1 MFKDEYAK
9 QMSEITPS
17 PALNEETL
25 ALMQEAQQHPAP
37 APKPK
42 KQVTWVLPFSLSATA
57 AVLALVLGLNA
68 HFSRPTFQNDIV
80 GEDSLLAGTDAL
92 NSSAKDSAS
101 LQADSAPADTDENAA
116 DTEKAGS
123 SNADANEEAPTDAGK
138 TPSSEDENTSAK
150 PEGIDPNG
158 AEKPADDQAVSDP
171 DKAEKPQ
178 SGASNHNSSVE
189 KPQSGASSN
198 GATQPQGGTNSSD
211 TTVSKPNSDANDAPT
226 LEEPEAG
233 SNAAPAPDSKPS
245 GENVDSQPSTDAT
258 GDADTPE
265 KEEGKGEA
273 ADTAKPIDPKAP
285 VEINDKQTET
295 YLSLRDY
302 VDALAAKRT
311 IGYGK
316 NYLGDCSLAIVPSWL
331 PKNARF
337 RQIYAYAN
345 GGYAYSYLISD
356 SKAAY
361 YLNISVG
368 ATPPTTMRD
377 LNLRTRGI
385 KTEEIEIFKRANQ
398 RLYYFGN
405 YDKVTVSVTSLSGK
419 KPTQAEVDALLDPF
433 ELARYTE
440 QNGLLEATYE

>member
-1 MFKDEYAK
+1 MFKDEYTK
-9 QMSEITPS
+9 QMSEIAPS

-42 KQVTWVLPFSLSATA
+42 KQLTWVLPFSLSATA

-68 HFSRPTFQNDIV
+68 HFNRPKFQNDIV
-80 GEDSLLAGTDAL
+80 GEDTLLAGTDDL
-92 NSSAKDSAS
+92 NSSASM
-101 LQADSAPADTDENAA
+101 QADSAPANTDENAA
-116 DTEKAGS
+116 DAENAGAP
-123 SNADANEEAPTDAGK
+123 NADANEDAPADEGQ
-138 TPSSEDENTSAK
+138 TPSSEDENAAEK
-150 PEGIDPNG
+150 PESGDTNE
-158 AEKPADDQAVSDP
+158 AEKPADDKAVTDP
-171 DKAEKPQ
+171 DTAEKPQSDSSANDPSAEKPQ
-178 SGASNHNSSVE
+178 SGASSGNAASP
-189 KPQSGASSN
+189 PQSG
-198 GATQPQGGTNSSD
+198 TNKGDSA
-211 TTVSKPNSDANDAPT
+211 VSKPNNDAPPA
-226 LEEPEAG
+226 EEPDASNNATSAPNGSTNTDESNEPKPGGNTTGNAG
-233 SNAAPAPDSKPS
+233 
-245 GENVDSQPSTDAT
+245 
-258 GDADTPE
+258 TPE

-273 ADTAKPIDPKAP
+273 SDVAKPIDPKAP

-302 VDALAAKRT
+302 VDALAAKKT

-356 SKAAY
+356 ANAVY

-368 ATPPTTMRD
+368 ATPPKTMRD

-385 KTEEIEIFKRANQ
+385 KTEEIEIFKSANQ
-398 RLYYFGN
+398 RVYYFGN
-405 YDKVTVSVTSLSGK
+405 YDKVTVSVTSLAGK
-419 KPTQAEVDALLDPF
+419 KPTPAEVDALLNPF